1 MAKMNLNIQNFAGEL
16 DVSYDPEQVRGLI
29 DGIASPSAN
38 LVGAIDDT
46 SRAINDLTQRWA
58 SDQAKAFGDTFMPLY
73 KSLVIE
79 VRNYIDSVGRF
90 LMTAGEALN
99 EAAHGTE
106 SYSWTDVD
114 ITPPTAEFQM
124 EIGGRKGADSTAA
137 QEFNNIVN
145 TYLGTI
151 KDNLSA
157 IESQITS
164 STAFTEEV
172 MSASS
177 DSIREANVKSRNL
190 MEALTEAVVENATKN
205 INEFVA
211 ANQSV
216 YVAAQGN

>member
-16 DVSYDPEQVRGLI
+16 DVSYDPAQVSGLI
-29 DGIASPSAN
+29 DGIVTPSAN

-73 KSLVIE
+73 KSLVME
-79 VRNYIDSVGRF
+79 VRNYVDSVGRF

-99 EAAHGTE
+99 EAAHGQET
-106 SYSWTDVD
+106 YSWTDVD

-145 TYLGTI
+145 VYLGTI
-151 KDNLSA
+151 KDNLAA
-157 IESQITS
+157 IESQVTS

-172 MSASS
+172 MSAAA
-177 DSIREANVKSRNL
+177 DSVREANVKSQNL
-190 MEALTEAVVENATKN
+190 MNAITEAVVENATKN

-216 YVAAQGN
+216 YMAAQGN